1 MLKIYTIQFN
11 RTGELLRT
19 AITNELA
26 VFSRKDEAQERIDK
40 YSIRPDDY
48 SVVALNVTQD
58 GACPYCKE
66 SLK

>member
-1 MLKIYTIQFN
+1 MNTKKEAARMRRSIKK
-11 RTGELLRT
+11 
-19 AITNELA
+19 LA